1 MDNSSLDELLERLE
15 GSVVKLLESVRG
27 DPWSLLIFQTLIWSF
42 RRWAIHYLISE
53 DMSDNM
59 HDYIWESHIDL
70 VREFAPEGLQE
81 LGVVWLSPAN
91 VGDRIDSLEEL
102 NAYFLLIVDKLNKA
116 IDTDNDAEQNLLSIF
131 LDETLTDIIGEWLE
145 GRTEYRIYPTH
156 EESSDT
162 FSTERIFS
170 IMQKILEKNAR
181 PRREEVVKSSEP
193 IVLER
198 LESSPPVYEPPP
210 VEPVYVPPPVEPVY
224 VPPPVEPVYEPPHV
238 EPVYVP
244 PPVEPVYVPPPV
256 EPVYEPE
263 PPAPEPPAP
272 EPPAPPRPPPPSKPV
287 YMTIAAAINRHRTM
301 RLHGKRTAEE
311 TPNNKNKT
319 RKRNRSTNA
328 Q

>member
-1 MDNSSLDELLERLE
+1 MEASPLDDLLKRLE
-15 GSVVKLLESVRG
+15 DSIVKLLESVRG

-42 RRWAIHYLISE
+42 RRWAIHYLVSE

-70 VREFAPEGLQE
+70 IRNFAPEGLQE

-181 PRREEVVKSSEP
+181 PRNHQGVVVKSSEP
-193 IVLER
+193 IVLEK
-198 LESSPPVYEPPP
+198 LETSPPVVP
-210 VEPVYVPPPVEPVY
+210 VCVF
-224 VPPPVEPVYEPPHV
+224 
-238 EPVYVP
+238 
-244 PPVEPVYVPPPV
+244 
-256 EPVYEPE
+256 EPE
-263 PPAPEPPAP
+263 PPRVEPVHTVAAHPAH
-272 EPPAPPRPPPPSKPV
+272 AAHAAHPSKPV
-287 YMTIAAAINRHRTM
+287 YMTIAAAINRCRTM
-301 RLHGKRTAEE
+301 RLHGKRSTEE
-311 TPNNKNKT
+311 TPNDKSKT
-319 RKRNRSTNA
+319 RRRKR
-328 Q
+328 

>member
-1 MDNSSLDELLERLE
+1 MEASPLDDLLKRLE
-15 GSVVKLLESVRG
+15 DSIVKLLESVRG

-42 RRWAIHYLISE
+42 RRWAIHYLIS
-53 DMSDNM
+53 DDTSDNM

-70 VREFAPEGLQE
+70 VRNFAPEGLQE

-181 PRREEVVKSSEP
+181 PRREVVVKSSEP

-198 LESSPPVYEPPP
+198 LETSPPVMPVAAVEP
-210 VEPVYVPPPVEPVY
+210 EPVYVPVEPEAPQPMPEAAPPMPEA
-224 VPPPVEPVYEPPHV
+224 PPPMPEA
-238 EPVYVP
+238 P
-244 PPVEPVYVPPPV
+244 PPMPEALLPPLPPP
-256 EPVYEPE
+256 PLP
-263 PPAPEPPAP
+263 
-272 EPPAPPRPPPPSKPV
+272 PPPPSKPV
-287 YMTIAAAINRHRTM
+287 YMTIAAAINRRRTM
-301 RLHGKRTAEE
+301 RLHGKRPTEE

-319 RKRNRSTNA
+319 RRRNRSTNA

>member
-1 MDNSSLDELLERLE
+1 MEASPLDDLLKRLE
-15 GSVVKLLESVRG
+15 DSIVKLLESVRG

-42 RRWAIHYLISE
+42 RRWAIHYLVSE

-70 VREFAPEGLQE
+70 IRNFAPEGLQE

-181 PRREEVVKSSEP
+181 PRREVVVKSSEP
-193 IVLER
+193 IVLEK
-198 LESSPPVYEPPP
+198 LETSPPV
-210 VEPVYVPPPVEPVY
+210 VPTCVF
-224 VPPPVEPVYEPPHV
+224 
-238 EPVYVP
+238 
-244 PPVEPVYVPPPV
+244 
-256 EPVYEPE
+256 EPE
-263 PPAPEPPAP
+263 PPRVEPEPPRV
-272 EPPAPPRPPPPSKPV
+272 PAHPSKPV
-287 YMTIAAAINRHRTM
+287 YLTIAAAINRCRTM
-301 RLHGKRTAEE
+301 RLHGKRSIQE
-311 TPNNKNKT
+311 TPNDKSKT
-319 RKRNRSTNA
+319 RRRKR
-328 Q
+328 

>member
-1 MDNSSLDELLERLE
+1 MEASPLDDLLRRLE
-15 GSVVKLLESVRG
+15 DSIVKLLESVRG

-70 VREFAPEGLQE
+70 VRNFAPDGLQE

-181 PRREEVVKSSEP
+181 PRKEVVVKSSEP
-193 IVLER
+193 IVLEK
-198 LESSPPVYEPPP
+198 LETSPPVVPVCVFEPEVPREEPVHSAAP
-210 VEPVYVPPPVEPVY
+210 VEPV
-224 VPPPVEPVYEPPHV
+224 H
-238 EPVYVP
+238 
-244 PPVEPVYVPPPV
+244 
-256 EPVYEPE
+256 
-263 PPAPEPPAP
+263 PAHPAHP
-272 EPPAPPRPPPPSKPV
+272 SPANPSKPV
-287 YMTIAAAINRHRTM
+287 YMTISAAMNRRRTM
-301 RLHGKRTAEE
+301 RLHGNRSTED
-311 TPNNKNKT
+311 TPNDKSKT
-319 RKRNRSTNA
+319 RKRKR
-328 Q
+328 